1 MKKNSEDVD
10 DVVEDEARGESVE
23 SEHVKTLHEFEEV
36 LSVNKRRIPA
46 GTKRIEKQ
54 VSEQTETVSGTLTH
68 TKARVKRITRNTV
81 VDGERPTTRQEDGIT
96 IIPVLEE
103 RLIITKELVLLEEIY
118 VTVEEQTEPFSKS
131 DIVRKEHI
139 KITDESDKEHPD
151 GTTI

>member
-1 MKKNSEDVD
+1 MNIISKDEDVRD
-10 DVVEDEARGESVE
+10 KASQESVE
-23 SEHVKTLHEFEEV
+23 PEHIKTLHEFEEV
-36 LSVNKRRIPA
+36 LSVDKRRIPA
-46 GTKRIEKQ
+46 GTKRIEKK
-54 VSEQTETVSGTLTH
+54 VSEKTETVSGTLTH
-68 TKARVKRITRNTV
+68 TKARVKRIARNTV
-81 VDGERPTTRQEDGIT
+81 VDGERPTTRQVDGTT

-103 RLIITKELVLLEEIY
+103 RLIIRKELVLLEEIY

>member
-1 MKKNSEDVD
+1 MNIKSED
-10 DVVEDEARGESVE
+10 VEDEANRESVE
-23 SEHVKTLHEFEEV
+23 SEHIKTLHEFEEV
-36 LSVNKRRIPA
+36 LSVNKRQIPA

-68 TKARVKRITRNTV
+68 TKARVKRIARNTV
-81 VDGERPTTRQEDGIT
+81 VEGDRPTTRQVDGTT

-139 KITDESDKEHPD
+139 RITDESDKEHPD